1 MISDYLA
8 RPSRH
13 VRNIKQVMASAA
25 LDSLNK
31 ELIYVAAS
39 VDGATGRQLA
49 GFDDGEVH
57 ASAIDDKMLA
67 GLNAAKALGQTL
79 PKSEV

>member
-1 MISDYLA
+1 
-8 RPSRH
+8 

-39 VDGATGRQLA
+39 VDIATGRQI
-49 GFDDGEVH
+49 
-57 ASAIDDKMLA
+57 AS
-67 GLNAAKALGQTL
+67 G
-79 PKSEV
+79 

>member
-8 RPSRH
+8 RPSRQ

-25 LDSLNK
+25 LDSLNM

-39 VDGATGRQLA
+39 VDGATGRQI
-49 GFDDGEVH
+49 
-57 ASAIDDKMLA
+57 AS
-67 GLNAAKALGQTL
+67 G
-79 PKSEV
+79 

>member
-25 LDSLNK
+25 LDSLNM

-39 VDGATGRQLA
+39 VDSATGRQI
-49 GFDDGEVH
+49 
-57 ASAIDDKMLA
+57 AS
-67 GLNAAKALGQTL
+67 G
-79 PKSEV
+79 